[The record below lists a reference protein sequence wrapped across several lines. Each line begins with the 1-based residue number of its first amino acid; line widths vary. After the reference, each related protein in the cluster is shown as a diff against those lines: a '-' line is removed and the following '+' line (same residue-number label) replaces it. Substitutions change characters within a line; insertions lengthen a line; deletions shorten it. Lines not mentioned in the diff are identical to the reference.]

1 MDIKNCELCPRK
13 CHADR
18 TQSLGFCGGGNNL
31 KLARAALHF
40 GEEPCISGKNGS
52 GAVFFSGCTLK
63 CCYCQ
68 NFKISAENFGKEIN
82 VQRLSDIFLE
92 LQSEGAN
99 NINLVSATQYL
110 PWVIKA
116 LDIVKHK
123 LLIPVV
129 YNTSGYETIETI
141 KMLDGY
147 VDIFL
152 PDLKYKSPELSKKYS
167 LAQDYF
173 EVATKAIKQMFA
185 QVGKPVFYGD
195 LLKKGV
201 VVRHLTLPN
210 ARKDS
215 TQIINWLKDNF
226 KTDEIMVSLMSQ
238 YTPFYKSSEHKEI
251 SRRISTFEYNSILD
265 VVVDSGFMGYCQEK
279 SSAKEEYTPEFDLTG
294 V

>member
-18 TQSLGFCGGGNNL
+18 TRAFGFCGGGNNI

-52 GAVFFSGCTLK
+52 GAIFFSGCTLK

-68 NFKISAENFGKEIN
+68 NYKISAENFGKEIS

-92 LQSEGAN
+92 LQDKGAN

-116 LDIVKHK
+116 LNIVKHK

-129 YNTSGYETIETI
+129 YNTSGYETYKSID
-141 KMLDGY
+141 MLNGY
-147 VDIFL
+147 VDIYL
-152 PDLKYKSPELSKKYS
+152 PDLKYKSSRLAKEYS
-167 LAQDYF
+167 FADDYF
-173 EVATKAIKQMFA
+173 EVATEAIKQMFL
-185 QVGKPVFYGD
+185 QVGKPVFESD
-195 LLKKGV
+195 LLKKGMI
-201 VVRHLTLPN
+201 VRHLTLPS
-210 ARKDS
+210 ARRDS
-215 TQIINWLKDNF
+215 IEIIKWLENNF

-238 YTPFYKSSEHKEI
+238 YTPFYKSCEHKEI
-251 SRRISTFEYNSILD
+251 NRRISTFEYNFVLD
-265 VVVDSGFMGYCQEK
+265 EVERSGFVGYCQEK
-279 SSAKEEYTPEFDLTG
+279 SSAKEEYTPQFDLTG